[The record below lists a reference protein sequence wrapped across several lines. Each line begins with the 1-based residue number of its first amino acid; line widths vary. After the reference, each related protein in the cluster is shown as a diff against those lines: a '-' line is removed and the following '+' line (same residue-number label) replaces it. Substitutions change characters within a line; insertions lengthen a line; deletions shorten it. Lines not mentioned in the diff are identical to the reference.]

1 MAQST
6 APKVIPAVR
15 LPDGSP
21 RIAGT
26 APEVRTTF
34 AERKVC
40 PALRARPESAAL
52 KSENPLKDKTVIGN
66 DQIVRADFVSLVNLL
81 TNFTVPPSATAGTKR
96 INTHAVRITGRTIPL
111 RRFRARIVLVMQ
123 RIAGLAIPIVQIRTM
138 ILQSI
143 RTVAFPTTPNIALA
157 CLIIVRMLFIAYET
171 VPNMIATGMQGFRI
185 RTGAFVANP
194 GITANFRVIQSCKDF
209 FCLMFRT
216 VPVVRT
222 GLFERKTHAFF
233 FATPVA
239 AFASIVFCICLL
251 TDIAVPIIAVACL
264 IKETIFIARIAVPGF
279 DNDTVRAVFIG
290 GIHAL
295 FRLFFFAR
303 GTITVSV
310 FGTCLVF

>member
-1 MAQST
+1 MAQGT
-6 APKVIPAVR
+6 TPIIVPAVR
-15 LPDGSP
+15 LSDGSP
-21 RIAGT
+21 RIAGAT
-26 APEVRTTF
+26 PEVWATF
-34 AERKVC
+34 TERKVC
-40 PALRARPESAAL
+40 PTLRTRPERSAL

-157 CLIIVRMLFIAYET
+157 CLIIVRVLFIAYET

-209 FCLMFRT
+209 FSLMFRT

-222 GLFERKTHAFF
+222 GLF
-233 FATPVA
+233 
-239 AFASIVFCICLL
+239 
-251 TDIAVPIIAVACL
+251 
-264 IKETIFIARIAVPGF
+264 G
-279 DNDTVRAVFIG
+279 
-290 GIHAL
+290 
-295 FRLFFFAR
+295 
-303 GTITVSV
+303 
-310 FGTCLVF
+310 